1 MINKIWRIF
10 IMKVIVT
17 KDYAE
22 MSAKAAEIMAEVIKN
37 KPDCVLGL
45 ATGSTPIGMY
55 DCLVD
60 MYNAKELDFS
70 AARSVNLD
78 EYYPITPDNDQS
90 YRYFMNEHLFDRV
103 NIDKAKTAVPDGT
116 AKDVEEFCRAYE
128 ANIDALGGIDVQVL
142 GIGRNGH
149 IGFNE
154 PADELIRG
162 THLTALTPD
171 TIEANARFF
180 ASENDVPKHALTM
193 GIQSVFKAR
202 KILLLANG
210 KNKAEAIKAMLQGNV
225 TTSCPATLLCLHPD
239 VTVICDE
246 DAYSLV

>member
-1 MINKIWRIF
+1 
-10 IMKVIVT
+10 MKVIVA
-17 KDYAE
+17 KNYEE
-22 MSAKAAEIMAEVIKN
+22 MSAKAADVMAEVIKA

-55 DCLVD
+55 DCLVEKF
-60 MYNAKELDFS
+60 NAGELDFS
-70 AARSVNLD
+70 AVRSVNLD

-103 NIDKAKTAVPDGT
+103 NIDKSKTAVPDGT
-116 AKDVEEFCRAYE
+116 AENVEEFCRAYE
-128 ANIDALGGIDVQVL
+128 ANIDALGGVDIQVL

-154 PADELIRG
+154 PDSELLRY

-210 KNKAEAIKAMLQGNV
+210 KGKAEAIKAMLNGNI
-225 TTSCPATLLCLHPD
+225 TTACPATLLCLHPD
-239 VTVICDE
+239 VIVICDE

>member
-1 MINKIWRIF
+1 
-10 IMKVIVT
+10 MKVLVV

-22 MSAKAAEIMAEVIKN
+22 MSRVAADLFAEVIAD

-45 ATGSTPIGMY
+45 ATGDTPIGMY
-55 DCLVD
+55 DNLIVK
-60 MYNAKELDFS
+60 YREGKLDFS
-70 AARSVNLD
+70 KTRSVNLD

-90 YRYFMNEHLFDRV
+90 YRYFMNEHLFNHV
-103 NIDKAKTAVPDGT
+103 NIDKANTAVPDGT
-116 AKDVEEFCRAYE
+116 AKDVDASCKAYE
-128 ANIDALGGIDVQVL
+128 AQIDALGGIDVQVL

-154 PADELIRG
+154 PDSELIPF
-162 THLTALTPD
+162 THLTALTPS

-180 ASENDVPKHALTM
+180 ASEDEVPKHALTM

-202 KILLLANG
+202 KILLLVSG
-210 KNKAEAIKAMLQGNV
+210 KNKAEAVKAMLTGNIS
-225 TTSCPATLLCLHPD
+225 TSCPASLLCLHPD
-239 VTVICDE
+239 VTLVCDE

>member
-1 MINKIWRIF
+1 MKI
-10 IMKVIVT
+10 IVC
-17 KDYAE
+17 KNYDE
-22 MSAKAAEIMAEVIKN
+22 MSAKSAEIIASTVKANSE
-37 KPDCVLGL
+37 CVLGL
-45 ATGSTPIGMY
+45 ATGSTPEGMY
-55 DCLVD
+55 ACLAD
-60 MYNAKELDFS
+60 MYKNGELSFKDVK
-70 AARSVNLD
+70 SVNLD

-103 NIDKAKTAVPDGT
+103 NIDKSKTAVPDGT
-116 AKDVEEFCRAYE
+116 AEDVEAFCSAYE
-128 ANIDALGGIDVQVL
+128 ASIDALG
-142 GIGRNGH
+142 
-149 IGFNE
+149 GFNE

-202 KILLLANG
+202 KLLLLANG

>member
-1 MINKIWRIF
+1 
-10 IMKVIVT
+10 MKVIVT
-17 KDYAE
+17 KNYDE
-22 MSAKAAEIMAEVIKN
+22 MSAKAAEIMADVIKA

-55 DCLVD
+55 DCLVEKF
-60 MYNAKELDFS
+60 NAGEIDFS
-70 AARSVNLD
+70 AVRSVNLD

-116 AKDVEEFCRAYE
+116 AEDVEKFCREYE
-128 ANIDALGGIDVQVL
+128 ANMDALGGVDIQVL

-154 PADELIRG
+154 PDSELLRY

-202 KILLLANG
+202 KIILLANG
-210 KNKAEAIKAMLQGNV
+210 KGKAEAVKAMLNGNI
-225 TTSCPATLLCLHPD
+225 TTACPATLLCLHPD

>member
-1 MINKIWRIF
+1 MKIVVV
-10 IMKVIVT
+10 KN
-17 KDYAE
+17 YEE
-22 MSAKAAEIMAEVIKN
+22 MSRVAAEGFAEVIKA

-55 DCLVD
+55 ENLVA
-60 MYNAKELDFS
+60 MYKAGELDFS
-70 AARSVNLD
+70 KVRSVNLD

-90 YRYFMNEHLFDRV
+90 YRFFMNDNLFDHV

-116 AKDVEEFCRAYE
+116 AKDVEASCRAYE
-128 ANIDALGGIDVQVL
+128 EMIDELGGIDVQVL

-154 PADELIRG
+154 PDAELIPY
-162 THLTALTPD
+162 THLTALTPS

-180 ASENDVPKHALTM
+180 ASEDDVPKHALTM

-202 KILLLANG
+202 KIYLLVSG
-210 KNKAEAIKAMLQGNV
+210 ENKAEAVKAMLTGNIR
-225 TTSCPATLLCLHPD
+225 TTCPASLLCLHPD
-239 VTVICDE
+239 VTLICDE
-246 DAYSLV
+246 DAYSLVK